1 MITDE
6 RLTHI
11 IKVARTAQRLAECLR
26 PNDKEFAEDMFLL
39 GLVHDVGYEFSEGG
53 KFHSKI
59 GGEILR
65 RNAYRYA
72 DAVTKHS
79 YLTDG
84 ELPDELYLLYCAD
97 MMVDT
102 KGIECSLQERV
113 NDIKK
118 RYGADSV
125 PYQDSLKKIEK
136 LKSDARYRAISKV
149 RAE

>member
-11 IKVARTAQRLAECLR
+11 IKVARTAQRLAERLR

-39 GLVHDVGYEFSEGG
+39 GFVHDVGYEFSDGG

-59 GGEILR
+59 GGEILC

-84 ELPDELYLLYCAD
+84 ELPDELYFLYCAD

-102 KGIECSLQERV
+102 KGIECTLEERV
-113 NDIKK
+113 EDIKK
-118 RYGADSV
+118 RYGSDSI
-125 PYQDSLKKIEK
+125 PYKDSLVKIET
-136 LKSDARYRAISKV
+136 LKSDVRYSVISTAQ
-149 RAE
+149 AE

>member
-26 PNDKEFAEDMFLL
+26 PNDKEFAEDMFVL
-39 GLVHDVGYEFSEGG
+39 GFVPDVVCEFSDGG
-53 KFHSKI
+53 KFHPKI

-102 KGIECSLQERV
+102 KGIECTLQERV
-113 NDIKK
+113 DDIKK

-136 LKSDARYRAISKV
+136 LKSDARYHAISTAQ
-149 RAE
+149 AE